1 MELKEFKDRILMGE
15 EFQFYFK
22 DQSYWISQNENGYF
36 LTREHDGYSQ
46 SFKSVDDLFRLGIIQ
61 GKTLE
66 EIFDVIDI

>member
-22 DQSYWISQNENGYF
+22 DESFWISQNENGYY
-36 LTREHDGYSQ
+36 LTREQDGYSQ